1 MEINPISQFSENEN
15 LIKKKKSK
23 QNNGFV
29 GFGKIYVGSCKIFKN
44 CIFFFFSIVV
54 FLSDLITNKFMSD
67 STKYCL

>member
-15 LIKKKKSK
+15 LIKKKSR

-44 CIFFFFSIVV
+44 FIFI
-54 FLSDLITNKFMSD
+54 FLE
-67 STKYCL
+67 